1 MHKKKNNAKFATKQK
16 SKTMTAIDI
25 RKELAYEITQ
35 IPDSEILLFRA
46 LNYVKNLVNSYK
58 QNPETAIASEDDEMK
73 TYEKSLSKKQRDA
86 AYEFVADI
94 KKRIADVENAH
105 KTGSTFGRRAEDF
118 LSELKKEAI

>member
-1 MHKKKNNAKFATKQK
+1 
-16 SKTMTAIDI
+16 MTAIDI

-46 LNYVKNLVNSYK
+46 LNYVKNLINSYK